1 MRKLLLFC
9 FVLTAIVSFAIPAK
23 KGVKQ
28 TITLT
33 DGTQVTVEL
42 RGDEHAHWWQADDGQ
57 RYVRDSTGVWK
68 TVTQEEIAAGA
79 KKPRSCKT
87 TVHGSQTSDD
97 GKGARR

>member
-1 MRKLLLFC
+1 MRKILLFC
-9 FVLTAIVSFAIPAK
+9 CLLVATVVFAIPAK

-33 DGTQVTVEL
+33 DGTQVVVEL

-79 KKPRSCKT
+79 KKRAAAKQLSMAAKRRT
-87 TVHGSQTSDD
+87 MA
-97 GKGARR
+97 KGL